1 MIRTILASIVGFCVL
16 FTTTACDRI
25 QQMSR
30 PKVYSNSLKTPEEV
44 VKVFCDMDGSGK
56 RLSSLTWSEMLPYI
70 SWPEEAME
78 SVAVVISG
86 YKILKAKKTNES
98 ADIIVEYNVVGK
110 YWPEKLMPIKTVE
123 KVTFIV
129 IKTEAGWKIKSPDTM
144 VPHVLAQSLISHL
157 ERIVKKE
164 SDSKTAK
171 EIRDRIHALENLQ

>member
-1 MIRTILASIVGFCVL
+1 MMNRAFIVTVICALLAM
-16 FTTTACDRI
+16 TACE
-25 QQMSR
+25 SK
-30 PKVYSNSLKTPEEV
+30 PKVNRTALLTPEEV
-44 VKVFCDMDGSGK
+44 VKVFCDLDASGK

-98 ADIIVEYNVVGK
+98 ADILVEYNVVGK
-110 YWPEKLMPIKTVE
+110 YWPEKLTPIKTVE

-144 VPHVLAQSLISHL
+144 VPHVHSQSLITHL
-157 ERIVKKE
+157 KRIIKKE
-164 SDSKTAK
+164 SDPKTVK
-171 EIRDRIHALENLQ
+171 EVQDRIHALESL